1 MTANALGGESFVR
14 DEFLSG
20 DTMGLTSA
28 LTTSLN
34 GLALNEQTID
44 VLGNNIANAGTNGFK
59 ASSVLFQTQLSR
71 TLSVG
76 SRSSADN
83 GGTNPKQIG
92 LGATSAAIFKDFSQG
107 SITNSTSP
115 SDLAIQGDGFFIV
128 NGPDGNVYTRAGNFN
143 LSSEDT
149 LVTPS
154 GLRVQGYGVDED
166 FNLVTTQLADI
177 EIPLGDLTV
186 AQQTRN
192 LSISGALL
200 STGELSTRGATLS
213 SQDAFVNTA
222 GGTVVGG
229 DTATGATLLT
239 SLYKEGDATAMFNLN
254 DEITFTPRKGG
265 RILDSQTLTVSATTT
280 LSDLMTMM
288 DRTIGIHSGGTVPQE
303 GGQNPGITID
313 ANGLIQVIG
322 NRGTVNDVSIT
333 LGDLQVFDGTSSATV
348 EVPFTKNQFADGES
362 AITDFIVFDSLG
374 QEVNV
379 KMTTYLE
386 SRDSTSSTFR
396 YFLESVDDSDSDV
409 VLGNGTFVFDGEGIV
424 TSGGVH
430 QFAID
435 RNNTAAVS
443 PMQINLDL
451 TKLTGIST
459 ESAGSAITLQ
469 GQDGSDPGSL
479 SSFVI
484 DETGVINGIFD
495 NGIIRTLGQ
504 VVLARF
510 SNPQGLLDNGDTTF
524 LEGVSSGTPFLVT
537 PGNFGAGTIRAGSI
551 ELSNTDIGKNLVDL
565 IVASTNY
572 RGNARVIDSV
582 QRLVDELLLLGR

>member
-1 MTANALGGESFVR
+1 
-14 DEFLSG
+14 
-20 DTMGLTSA
+20 MGLTSA

-44 VLGNNIANAGTNGFK
+44 VIGNNIANAGTNGYK
-59 ASSVLFQTQLSR
+59 ASNVLFQTQLSR

-76 SRSSADN
+76 SRPTSGN

-92 LGATSAAIFKDFSQG
+92 LGANSAAIVKDFTQG
-107 SITNSTSP
+107 SITNSASP

-128 NGPDGNVYTRAGNFN
+128 SGSDGNVYTRAGNFN
-143 LSSEDT
+143 LSSEDS
-149 LVTPS
+149 LVTPA

-166 FNLVTTQLADI
+166 FNLVTTQLTDI

-192 LSISGALL
+192 VEISGAVL
-200 STGELSTRGATLS
+200 STGAVSTQGTTLS

-229 DTATGATLLT
+229 DTASGATLLT
-239 SLYKEGDATAMFNLN
+239 DLYKEGDTTALFNAN
-254 DEITFTPRKGG
+254 DVISFTPRKGG
-265 RILDSQTLTVSATTT
+265 RLLEPQKLTVTATTT
-280 LSDLMTMM
+280 LAEMLTMM
-288 DRTIGIHSGGTVPQE
+288 DQTLGIHSGGDVPTE
-303 GGQNPGITID
+303 GGSNPGVTID

-322 NRGTVNDVSIT
+322 NRGSVNDISLT
-333 LGDLQVFDGTSSATV
+333 LGDFTKTDGTTSATV
-348 EVPFTKNQFADGES
+348 EIPFSKNQTADGES
-362 AITDFIVFDSLG
+362 SITDFIVYDSLG

-379 KMTTYLE
+379 KLTTYLE

-396 YFLESVDDSDSDV
+396 YFLESNDDSDADV
-409 VLGNGTFVFDGEGIV
+409 VLANGSFVFDGVGDV
-424 TSGGVH
+424 SSGAIQ
-430 QFAID
+430 QFSID

-443 PMQINLDL
+443 PMQINIDFS
-451 TKLTGIST
+451 TMTGIST
-459 ESAGSAITLQ
+459 TSAGSAITLQ
-469 GQDGSDPGSL
+469 SQDGSSPGSL
-479 SSFVI
+479 SRFVI

-510 SNPQGLLDNGDTTF
+510 SNPQGLLDNGNTTF

-537 PGNFGAGTIRAGSI
+537 AGNFGAGTIRSGSI
-551 ELSNTDIGKNLVDL
+551 ELSNTDIGRNLVDL
-565 IVASTNY
+565 IVSSTNY

>member
-1 MTANALGGESFVR
+1 
-14 DEFLSG
+14 
-20 DTMGLTSA
+20 MGLTSA

-44 VLGNNIANAGTNGFK
+44 VIGNNIANAGTNGYK
-59 ASSVLFQTQLSR
+59 ASNVLFQTQLSR

-76 SRSSADN
+76 SRPTTGN

-92 LGATSAAIFKDFSQG
+92 LGANSAAIVKDFTQG
-107 SITNSTSP
+107 SITNSASP

-128 NGPDGNVYTRAGNFN
+128 SGSDGNVYTRAGNFN
-143 LSSEDT
+143 LSSEDS
-149 LVTPS
+149 LVTPA

-166 FNLVTTQLADI
+166 FNLVTTQLTDI

-192 LSISGALL
+192 VEISGAVL
-200 STGELSTRGATLS
+200 STGSVSTQGTTLS

-229 DTATGATLLT
+229 DTASGTTLLT
-239 SLYKEGDATAMFNLN
+239 DLYKDGDTTALFNAN
-254 DEITFTPRKGG
+254 DVITFTPRKGG
-265 RILDSQTLTVSATTT
+265 RLLEPQTLAVTATTT
-280 LSDLMTMM
+280 FAELLTMM
-288 DRTIGIHSGGTVPQE
+288 DQTLGIHSGGDVPTE
-303 GGQNPGITID
+303 GGSNPGVTID

-322 NRGTVNDVSIT
+322 NRGSVNDISLT
-333 LGDLQVFDGTSSATV
+333 LGDFTKTDGTTSATV
-348 EVPFTKNQFADGES
+348 EIPFSKNQTADGES
-362 AITDFIVFDSLG
+362 SITDFIVYDSLG

-379 KMTTYLE
+379 KLTTYLE

-396 YFLESVDDSDSDV
+396 YFLESNDDSDADV
-409 VLGNGTFVFDGEGIV
+409 VLANGSFVFDGVGEV
-424 TSGGVH
+424 SSGAIQ
-430 QFAID
+430 QFSID

-443 PMQINLDL
+443 PMQINIDFS
-451 TKLTGIST
+451 TLTGIST
-459 ESAGSAITLQ
+459 TSAGSAITLQ
-469 GQDGSDPGSL
+469 SQDGSSPGSL
-479 SSFVI
+479 SRFVI

-510 SNPQGLLDNGDTTF
+510 SNPQGLLDNGNTTF

-537 PGNFGAGTIRAGSI
+537 AGNFGAGTIRSGSI
-551 ELSNTDIGKNLVDL
+551 ELSNTDIGRNLVDL
-565 IVASTNY
+565 IVSSTNY

>member
-1 MTANALGGESFVR
+1 
-14 DEFLSG
+14 
-20 DTMGLTSA
+20 MGLTSA

-44 VLGNNIANAGTNGFK
+44 VIGNNIANAGTNGYK
-59 ASSVLFQTQLSR
+59 ASNVLFQTQLSR

-76 SRSSADN
+76 SRPTSGN

-92 LGATSAAIFKDFSQG
+92 LGANSAAIVKDFTQG
-107 SITNSTSP
+107 SITNSASP

-128 NGPDGNVYTRAGNFN
+128 SGSDGNVYTRAGNFN
-143 LSSEDT
+143 LSSEDS
-149 LVTPS
+149 LVTPA

-166 FNLVTTQLADI
+166 FNLVTTQLTDI

-192 LSISGALL
+192 VEISGAVL
-200 STGELSTRGATLS
+200 STGTVSTQGTTLS

-229 DTATGATLLT
+229 DTASGATLLT
-239 SLYKEGDATAMFNLN
+239 DLYKEGDTTALFNAN
-254 DEITFTPRKGG
+254 DVISFTPRKGG
-265 RILDSQTLTVSATTT
+265 RLLEPQKLTVTATTT
-280 LSDLMTMM
+280 LAEMLTMM
-288 DRTIGIHSGGTVPQE
+288 DQTLGIHSGGDVPTE
-303 GGQNPGITID
+303 GGSNPGVTID

-322 NRGTVNDVSIT
+322 NRGSVNDISLT
-333 LGDLQVFDGTSSATV
+333 LGDFTKTDGTTSATV
-348 EVPFTKNQFADGES
+348 EIPFSKNQTADGES
-362 AITDFIVFDSLG
+362 SITDFIVYDSLG

-379 KMTTYLE
+379 KLTTYLE

-396 YFLESVDDSDSDV
+396 YFLESNDDSDADV
-409 VLGNGTFVFDGEGIV
+409 VLANGSFVFDGVGDV
-424 TSGGVH
+424 SSGAIQ
-430 QFAID
+430 QFSID

-443 PMQINLDL
+443 PMQINIDFS
-451 TKLTGIST
+451 TMTGIST
-459 ESAGSAITLQ
+459 TSAGSAITLQ
-469 GQDGSDPGSL
+469 SQDGSSPGSL
-479 SSFVI
+479 SRFVI

-510 SNPQGLLDNGDTTF
+510 SNPQGLLDNGNTTF

-537 PGNFGAGTIRAGSI
+537 AGNFGAGTIRSGSI
-551 ELSNTDIGKNLVDL
+551 ELSNTDIGRNLVDL
-565 IVASTNY
+565 IVSSTNY

>member
-1 MTANALGGESFVR
+1 
-14 DEFLSG
+14 
-20 DTMGLTSA
+20 MGLTSA

-76 SRSSADN
+76 SRPSADN

-128 NGPDGNVYTRAGNFN
+128 NGPDGNVYSRAGNFN

-192 LSISGALL
+192 LSISGAVL
-200 STGELSTRGATLS
+200 STGELSTMGATLN

-222 GGTVVGG
+222 GGTVGGG
-229 DTATGATLLT
+229 DTASGATLLT
-239 SLYKEGDATAMFNLN
+239 SLYKEGDATPLFSLD

-265 RILDSQTLTVSATTT
+265 RILESQTLAVTSTTT
-280 LSDLMTMM
+280 LSDLLTMM
-288 DRTIGIHSGGTVPQE
+288 DHTLGIQSGGTVPQE

-322 NRGTVNDVSIT
+322 NRGSVNDVSIT
-333 LGDLQVFDGTSSATV
+333 LGDLQVTNGSASSTV
-348 EVPFTKNQFADGES
+348 DLAFTKNQFADGES

-396 YFLESVDDSDSDV
+396 YFLESVDDSDSDI

-424 TSGGVH
+424 TSGGVQ

-435 RNNTAAVS
+435 RNNTAAIS
-443 PMQINLDL
+443 PMQINIDL
-451 TKLTGIST
+451 RSLTGIST
-459 ESAGSAITLQ
+459 KSAGSAITLQ
-469 GQDGSDPGSL
+469 AQDGSSPGSL

-551 ELSNTDIGKNLVDL
+551 ELSNTDIGRNLVDL

>member
-1 MTANALGGESFVR
+1 
-14 DEFLSG
+14 
-20 DTMGLTSA
+20 MGLTSA

-44 VLGNNIANAGTNGFK
+44 VIGNNIANAGTNGYK
-59 ASSVLFQTQLSR
+59 ASNVLFQTQLSR

-76 SRSSADN
+76 SRPTSGN

-92 LGATSAAIFKDFSQG
+92 LGANSAAIVKDFTQG
-107 SITNSTSP
+107 SITNSASP

-128 NGPDGNVYTRAGNFN
+128 SGSDGNVYTRAGNFN
-143 LSSEDT
+143 LSSEDS
-149 LVTPS
+149 LVTPA

-166 FNLVTTQLADI
+166 FNLVTTQLTDI

-192 LSISGALL
+192 VEISGAVL
-200 STGELSTRGATLS
+200 STGTVSTQGTTLS

-229 DTATGATLLT
+229 DTASGATLLT
-239 SLYKEGDATAMFNLN
+239 DLYKEGDTTALFNAN
-254 DEITFTPRKGG
+254 DVISFTPRKGG
-265 RILDSQTLTVSATTT
+265 RLLEPQKLTVTATTT
-280 LSDLMTMM
+280 LAEMLTMM
-288 DRTIGIHSGGTVPQE
+288 DQTLGIHSGGDVPTE
-303 GGQNPGITID
+303 GGSNPGVTID

-322 NRGTVNDVSIT
+322 NRGSVNDISLT
-333 LGDLQVFDGTSSATV
+333 LGDFTKTDGTTSATV
-348 EVPFTKNQFADGES
+348 EIPFSKNQTADGES
-362 AITDFIVFDSLG
+362 SITDFIVYDSLG

-379 KMTTYLE
+379 KLTTYLE

-396 YFLESVDDSDSDV
+396 YFLESNDDSDADV
-409 VLGNGTFVFDGEGIV
+409 VLANGSFVFDGVGDV
-424 TSGGVH
+424 SSGAIQ
-430 QFAID
+430 QFSID

-443 PMQINLDL
+443 PMQINIDFS
-451 TKLTGIST
+451 TLTGIST
-459 ESAGSAITLQ
+459 TSAGSAITLQ
-469 GQDGSDPGSL
+469 SQDGSSPGSL
-479 SSFVI
+479 SRFVI

-510 SNPQGLLDNGDTTF
+510 SNPQGLLDNGNTTF

-537 PGNFGAGTIRAGSI
+537 AGNFGAGTIRSGSI
-551 ELSNTDIGKNLVDL
+551 ELSNTDIGRNLVDL
-565 IVASTNY
+565 IVSSTNY

>member
-1 MTANALGGESFVR
+1 
-14 DEFLSG
+14 
-20 DTMGLTSA
+20 MGLTSA

-44 VLGNNIANAGTNGFK
+44 VIGNNIANAGTNGYK
-59 ASSVLFQTQLSR
+59 ASNVLFQTQLSR

-76 SRSSADN
+76 SRPTTGN

-92 LGATSAAIFKDFSQG
+92 LGANSAAIVKDFTQG
-107 SITNSTSP
+107 SITNSASP

-128 NGPDGNVYTRAGNFN
+128 SGSDGNVYTRAGNFN
-143 LSSEDT
+143 LSSEDS
-149 LVTPS
+149 LVTPA

-166 FNLVTTQLADI
+166 FNLVTTQLTDI

-192 LSISGALL
+192 VEISGAVL
-200 STGELSTRGATLS
+200 STGSVSTQGTTLS

-229 DTATGATLLT
+229 DTASGTTLLT
-239 SLYKEGDATAMFNLN
+239 DLYKDGDTTALFNAN
-254 DEITFTPRKGG
+254 DVITFTPRKGG
-265 RILDSQTLTVSATTT
+265 RLLEPQTLAVTATTS
-280 LSDLMTMM
+280 LAELLTMM
-288 DRTIGIHSGGTVPQE
+288 DQTLGIHSGGDVPTE
-303 GGQNPGITID
+303 GGSNPGITID

-322 NRGTVNDVSIT
+322 NRGSVNDISLT
-333 LGDLQVFDGTSSATV
+333 LGDFTKTDGTTSATV
-348 EVPFTKNQFADGES
+348 EIPFSKNQTADGES
-362 AITDFIVFDSLG
+362 SITDFIVYDSLG

-379 KMTTYLE
+379 KLTTYLE

-396 YFLESVDDSDSDV
+396 YFLESNDDSDADV
-409 VLGNGTFVFDGEGIV
+409 VLANGSFVFDGVGEV
-424 TSGGVH
+424 SSGAIQ
-430 QFAID
+430 QFSID

-443 PMQINLDL
+443 PMQINIDFS
-451 TKLTGIST
+451 TLTGIST
-459 ESAGSAITLQ
+459 TSAGSAITLQ
-469 GQDGSDPGSL
+469 SQDGSSPGSL
-479 SSFVI
+479 SRFVI

-510 SNPQGLLDNGDTTF
+510 SNPQGLLDNGNTTF

-537 PGNFGAGTIRAGSI
+537 AGNFGAGTIRSGSI
-551 ELSNTDIGKNLVDL
+551 ELSNTDIGRNLVDL
-565 IVASTNY
+565 IVSSTNY

>member
-1 MTANALGGESFVR
+1 
-14 DEFLSG
+14 
-20 DTMGLTSA
+20 MGLTSA

-200 STGELSTRGATLS
+200 STGELSTRGGTLS